1 MNVKREDIEQGRI
14 EEVMIEAERQG
25 LMRRLPPAERQVS
38 KRRILAELGAGED
51 VWVFA
56 YGSLMWNPCIHYI
69 DRRPALIHGYH
80 RSFCLWVP
88 LGRGSPDRP
97 GLTLGLEPG
106 GSCRGMVFRI
116 AAEVAENELDIIWNR
131 EMITGAY
138 RPRLVSARTPKD
150 PVRAAA
156 FVVNR
161 AYPRYAGRLSPEA
174 VADAIA
180 VAEGRLGTCAA
191 YLFDT
196 VAHLDE
202 LGIEDGPMHRLKRLV
217 EGRQVAA
224 RR

>member
-1 MNVKREDIEQGRI
+1 MSVKREDIEQGRI
-14 EEVMIEAERQG
+14 EEVVIEAERQG

-116 AAEVAENELDIIWNR
+116 AAEVAESELDIIWNR

-138 RPRLVSARTPKD
+138 RPRLVGARTPKD

-161 AYPRYAGRLSPEA
+161 AYPRYAGRLSANA

-180 VAEGRLGTCAA
+180 VAEGGLGTCAA

-196 VAHLDE
+196 VAHLDV

-217 EGRQVAA
+217 EARQASA